1 LRIYAETNF
10 LLEYVFDQEQSRSC
24 KNILSMVELGVAE
37 LVIPAFSVG
46 EAFGPLNRAHAGRE
60 ATAKPLR
67 GTLAELSRSALYEA
81 FLEEAQRTL
90 AFLVTTVDAEVRRYT
105 SLRETLLKSARFAVL
120 DGEVLRRADVLAPRF
135 GLEVP
140 DAIVLASI
148 LSDLDIHPTAESW
161 LIERDR
167 DFGDPGIL
175 AELESRQCKVFFRF
189 SSAEDLLENRL
200 KQGT

>member
-1 LRIYAETNF
+1 
-10 LLEYVFDQEQSRSC
+10 
-24 KNILSMVELGVAE
+24 MVELGVAE

-46 EAFGPLNRAHAGRE
+46 EAFGRLNRAHAGRE

-67 GTLAELSRSALYEA
+67 GTLAELSRSALYKP

-105 SLRETLLKSARFAVL
+105 SLRETLLKGARFAV
-120 DGEVLRRADVLAPRF
+120 
-135 GLEVP
+135 
-140 DAIVLASI
+140 
-148 LSDLDIHPTAESW
+148 LDIHPTAESW

-175 AELESRQCKVFFRF
+175 AELKSGHCKVFFSF
-189 SSAEDLLENRL
+189 SSAEDALENRL
-200 KQGT
+200 KQGK

>member
-24 KNILSMVELGVAE
+24 KNILAIVELGIAE

-46 EAFGPLNRAHAGRE
+46 EAFGRLNRAHAGRE

-67 GTLAELSRSALYEA
+67 RTLAELSRSPLYKP
-81 FLEEAQRTL
+81 FVDEAQRTL

-105 SLRETLLKSARFAVL
+105 SLRETLLKGARFAPL
-120 DGEVLRRADVLAPRF
+120 DGEILRRADLLAPRF
-135 GLEVP
+135 GLEGP
-140 DAIVLASI
+140 DALVLASI
-148 LSDLDIHPTAESW
+148 LADLESHPTDESW

-175 AELESRQCKVFFRF
+175 ADLESRNCKVFFSF
-189 SSAEDLLENRL
+189 SSAADALENRL
-200 KQGT
+200 KQGK